1 MNELKEYNKGIRY
14 FINIIDILSKYAW
27 AIIIKDKS
35 ALSVCNAFEQLFQ
48 KVKPKLLWTDK
59 GKEFY
64 NKKFQELLQKHNIK
78 LYSVYNENKSCIIE
92 RFNRTLK
99 NIMYKHFDVNNTYN
113 WVDNLQTFIDQ
124 YNNKDI
130 NY

>member
-1 MNELKEYNKGIRY
+1 MENLKIQAEEIHKPFIKKFDREIVMVKCINHTWCVDIVDINELKEYNKCIRY

-48 KVKPKLLWTDK
+48 KVKPKLLWTDS

-78 LYSVYNENKSCIIE
+78 LYSVY
-92 RFNRTLK
+92 
-99 NIMYKHFDVNNTYN
+99 
-113 WVDNLQTFIDQ
+113 
-124 YNNKDI
+124 
-130 NY
+130 